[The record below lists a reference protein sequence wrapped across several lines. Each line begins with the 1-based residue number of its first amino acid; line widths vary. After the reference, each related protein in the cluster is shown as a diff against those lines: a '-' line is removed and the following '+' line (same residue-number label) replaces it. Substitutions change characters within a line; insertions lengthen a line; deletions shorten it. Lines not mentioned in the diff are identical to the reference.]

1 MTRARDVA
9 DKNLAVISAG
19 NNGQILTSDGTN
31 WSAQNAPTEVPAHG
45 ANGNVLTSDGS
56 QWTSAAPATVDT
68 DLVNDT
74 SPQLGGD
81 LDMQSHSISNGVLG
95 VKNTGTQSE
104 LRLYCEVGNAH
115 YVGLKAPAHSA
126 FSGNHSITMPPNT
139 GNNGEFLK
147 TDGNGVTSWAAAGG
161 GSWDLLSTSTVTN
174 GAAQVD
180 FNGSAAGFDNNVYG
194 QYCIIFPY
202 WQQGASIGS
211 AQCAWL
217 YTSGGSVAKA
227 TRHKFAMAQFWNSYA
242 QAHDSNAS
250 FMKIGSGDGTTLSGR
265 IFFTLEDPPYISTGN
280 SAPSGTDGPRMTAE
294 VAFDNNYNGLY
305 NNRTM
310 ITVTAGNMY
319 DATQAPL
326 VTGFRLW
333 GEYDQI
339 KRAKFYLYGIKK

>member
-45 ANGNVLTSDGS
+45 ANGNVLTSDGN

-81 LDMQSHSISNGVLG
+81 LQMGSFAISDGVLP

-104 LRLYCEVGNAH
+104 LRLYCESSNAH

-139 GNNGEFLK
+139 GNSGEFLK

-161 GSWDLLSTSTVTN
+161 GSWDLLSTITVTSN
-174 GAAQVD
+174 VAQVE
-180 FNGSAAGFDNNVYG
+180 FVGSSAGFDNATYG
-194 QYCIIFPY
+194 QYCIIIPY
-202 WQQGASIGS
+202 WGHSNSPSSFQF
-211 AQCAWL
+211 AWV
-217 YTSGGSVAKA
+217 YTSGGVNYKA
-227 TRHKFAMAQFWNSYA
+227 PRHKFSMAQFYNSYS
-242 QAHDSNAS
+242 QATDNSGNYIKLS
-250 FMKIGSGDGTTLSGR
+250 SGDGPHMSGQ
-265 IFFTLEDPPYISTGN
+265 IFFTMENPPYTAGSTTLPAG
-280 SAPSGTDGPRMTAE
+280 SGGPRMNSMVCHDE
-294 VAFDNNYNGLY
+294 NYFGQHA
-305 NNRTM
+305 NRTL
-310 ITVTAGNMY
+310 TVHTAGNMY
-319 DATQAPL
+319 DTSYT
-326 VTGFRLW
+326 VTGVRLY
-333 GEYDQI
+333 GEYNNI
-339 KRAKFYLYGIKK
+339 NVGKFYLYGIKK

>member
-95 VKNTGTQSE
+95 IKNTGTQSE
-104 LRLYCEVGNAH
+104 LRLYCESNNAH

-139 GNNGEFLK
+139 GNSGEFLK

-161 GSWDLLSTSTVTN
+161 GSWDLLATTTVSATQN
-174 GAAQVD
+174 LD
-180 FNGSAAGFDNNVYG
+180 FRGSSIFDNSTYGMYCAVFANCNVNFSG
-194 QYCIIFPY
+194 NTGSLRTTWLRNGTQAVTQDIIY
-202 WQQGASIGS
+202 SQVAWYSSLETSNSGS
-211 AQCAWL
+211 GN
-217 YTSGGSVAKA
+217 TG
-227 TRHKFAMAQFWNSYA
+227 YA
-242 QAHDSNAS
+242 QLIAN
-250 FMKIGSGDGTTLSGR
+250 DGPGA
-265 IFFTLEDPPYISTGN
+265 IMGQVWFTLEAGAAAGSNTG
-280 SAPSGTDGPRMTAE
+280 GPAMTWQ
-294 VAFDNNYNGLY
+294 
-305 NNRTM
+305 
-310 ITVTAGNMY
+310 ITEN
-319 DATQAPL
+319 
-326 VTGFRLW
+326 TGFL
-333 GEYDQI
+333 GNG
-339 KRAKFYLYGIKK
+339 RAKTAIGHAFINQAYWNTVGTGIDGIRFYTEYSNWHSGKIYMYGLKK